1 MGCTASTMNT
11 KQNCLNIVQIFES
24 RDLQKKTTV
33 NLQTNYGSPVANMTH
48 NDDEKSKND
57 LQETCDTLKV
67 KNKPSS
73 EDEGQGEPYNM
84 LVCSIL
90 KGY

>member
-11 KQNCLNIVQIFES
+11 KQNCLNIAQIFES

-33 NLQTNYGSPVANMTH
+33 NLQTNYGSPVASMTH
-48 NDDEKSKND
+48 NGDEKSKND

-73 EDEGQGEPYNM
+73 EDEGQGEAYNM